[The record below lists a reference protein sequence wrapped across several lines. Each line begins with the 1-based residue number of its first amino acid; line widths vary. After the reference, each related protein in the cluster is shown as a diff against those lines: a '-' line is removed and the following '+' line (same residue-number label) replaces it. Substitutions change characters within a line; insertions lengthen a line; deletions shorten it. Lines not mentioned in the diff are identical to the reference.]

1 MATLKYRDKDG
12 TIKKI
17 RIPDGSTI
25 VVDSELSE
33 VSENPVQNKI
43 VTVEL
48 EKKIET
54 LDDDSQEPDAVN
66 FDLDQALSLT
76 STKGV
81 QNKVIA
87 QEFQKYA
94 NGTKV
99 AAKASEA
106 NTATT
111 ASNAEKVNGH
121 TVGTD
126 VPNNA
131 VFTDTVYD
139 DSAVKTSIQN
149 IVDGTTQVGSA
160 TKATQDAQGN
170 VIDTTY
176 AKKTEVPQGTVV
188 DDALSSTSTNPVQ
201 NKVVKAEFDQVNS
214 NLSVIGKCKNI
225 FNPTFYSGWYCTGSV
240 GINGKI
246 SISPTNS
253 DVATIF
259 ATIKKCS
266 LKAGKTYYITVF
278 EPDNIGYISAYKN
291 SDTSYAT
298 ILFVNSANNNWVY
311 RYSPTEDI
319 DLQFLVYV
327 SDKTVGVTASCYISV
342 SESYADEYLPYT
354 GDGETL
360 TADVAEL
367 KNDLSNLKDG
377 TTPVAKAV
385 ADEDGNNIKSTYA
398 KKTEIDAKAN
408 IADPVFTGS
417 FSQNREAGTTIGSYS
432 HAEGERTTASGKA
445 SHAEGNETTASGI
458 YSHAEGERTTASSAD
473 SHAEGYNT
481 TASGFYSHAEG
492 YNTTASDGYSHAE
505 GFNTTALEVQHAGG
519 HFNNISTATESTNN
533 GTGTGTSFVIGNGTQ
548 NARSNAFRINDNGE
562 VFAKSATISTGA
574 DYAEYFEWE
583 DGNPNN
589 EDRRGYFVTLNNKK
603 IKLAKPNDYILGV
616 ISGFPSVIGN
626 GDEEWMGR
634 YVFDDFGAPVIEEF
648 EYENPITGETKI
660 GTKWKENPDYDNTRP
675 YIQRSKRQEWDAVGM
690 LGVLSV
696 RDDGT
701 CVPNKYCKI
710 TDGSIATLS
719 EDKSDYRVL
728 ERVNDNVVKI
738 VFR

>member
-1 MATLKYRDKDG
+1 MSFENLPPTWKAKGAEPSTDLQNNGFVAGYKPPAEYFNYLFNRYSACINELQG
-12 TIKKI
+12 IIAEMETTVAEI
-17 RIPDGSTI
+17 GSTI
-25 VVDSELSE
+25 TSQGGEISTIESSVSGLQTSVSSHTNNKNNPHGVTKSDVGLGNVPNVATNDQTPTFSVASTRDNIVSGEKLSTILGKVKKYFTDLKSHAFNDPVNNLTTSTTGSALDASQGKVLQGEVDEINSNLGNFGYERLSACSIDASGNIVEDATFDLFISSCQSGEVLNSPNSYVYGFFASKPQVGSKTYNGSRVVDSL
-33 VSENPVQNKI
+33 EN
-43 VTVEL
+43 VTVPNGCSWVA
-48 EKKIET
+48 IR
-54 LDDDSQEPDAVN
+54 VG
-66 FDLDQALSLT
+66 
-76 STKGV
+76 KGV
-81 QNKVIA
+81 DTEIK
-87 QEFQKYA
+87 
-94 NGTKV
+94 
-99 AAKASEA
+99 
-106 NTATT
+106 
-111 ASNAEKVNGH
+111 H
-121 TVGTD
+121 TD
-126 VPNNA
+126 
-131 VFTDTVYD
+131 F
-139 DSAVKTSIQN
+139 
-149 IVDGTTQVGSA
+149 
-160 TKATQDAQGN
+160 
-170 VIDTTY
+170 
-176 AKKTEVPQGTVV
+176 
-188 DDALSSTSTNPVQ
+188 
-201 NKVVKAEFDQVNS
+201 
-214 NLSVIGKCKNI
+214 
-225 FNPTFYSGWYCTGSV
+225 
-240 GINGKI
+240 
-246 SISPTNS
+246 
-253 DVATIF
+253 
-259 ATIKKCS
+259 
-266 LKAGKTYYITVF
+266 
-278 EPDNIGYISAYKN
+278 YKN
-291 SDTSYAT
+291 TNEN
-298 ILFVNSANNNWVY
+298 I
-311 RYSPTEDI
+311 
-319 DLQFLVYV
+319 
-327 SDKTVGVTASCYISV
+327 
-342 SESYADEYLPYT
+342 
-354 GDGETL
+354 
-360 TADVAEL
+360 AEL

-377 TTPVAKAV
+377 TTPAAKAV

-398 KKTEIDAKAN
+398 TKTELDAKAN

-417 FSQNREAGTTIGSYS
+417 FSQNREAGTTIGIYS

-458 YSHAEGERTTASSAD
+458 YSHAEGERTTASGPD

-481 TASGFYSHAEG
+481 TASDFYAHSEGSETTASGGFSHAEG
-492 YNTTASDGYSHAE
+492 Y
-505 GFNTTALEVQHAGG
+505 NTTALEVQHAGG

-583 DGNPNN
+583 DENPNN
-589 EDRRGYFVTLNNKK
+589 EDRRGYFVTINNKK